1 MHFLS
6 DKLSPPYF
14 SGYTGLEIKETGDVK
29 KRCITV
35 AQKRMCMCI
44 IITQFICDSLH
55 GPHMPGAGFTHI

>member
-35 AQKRMCMCI
+35 TKDGHVYNYNTVYM
-44 IITQFICDSLH
+44 
-55 GPHMPGAGFTHI
+55 